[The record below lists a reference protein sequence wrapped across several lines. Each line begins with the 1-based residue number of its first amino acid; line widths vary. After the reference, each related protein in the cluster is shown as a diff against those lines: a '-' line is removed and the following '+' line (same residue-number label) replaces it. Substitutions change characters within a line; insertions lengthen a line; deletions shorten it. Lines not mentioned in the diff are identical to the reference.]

1 MEFSKSLK
9 GKLELY
15 PSTKGLCLPNFSG
28 GREAMSSSRSSKLR
42 LKLVEESAKAG
53 EVELSMRSVGR
64 FSIPGKDEKLDKS
77 SLRPPELLELVTELE
92 LAA

>member
-28 GREAMSSSRSSKLR
+28 GTEAMSSSRSSKLR
-42 LKLVEESAKAG
+42 LKLEESAG

-64 FSIPGKDEKLDKS
+64 FSIPGRDEKLDKS